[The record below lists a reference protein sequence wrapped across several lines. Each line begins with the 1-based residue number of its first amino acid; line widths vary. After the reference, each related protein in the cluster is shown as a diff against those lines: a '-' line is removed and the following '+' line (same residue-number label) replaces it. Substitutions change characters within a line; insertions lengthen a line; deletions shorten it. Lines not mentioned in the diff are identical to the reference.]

1 MRMRQAE
8 GAMRKL
14 PKRNWI
20 SLQETLDL
28 VVDETNEPQEVV
40 KPRLLEA
47 FIDEEIE
54 TRGDGQ
60 SLQGSVWR
68 SADVSWADNALNPR
82 LDETEKVVETPAIK
96 SPIDTLPGGVT
107 YAEYEYDERLGEV
120 LRPILRPIQSNEFGQ
135 VQVRREDVVRWLDP
149 DEAPA
154 GEDEARTTI
163 KEKSKTGGKRKRER
177 KISENAALKNRIESV
192 IARARTRW
200 PAPMR
205 HPSPYA
211 MAKALCDDEPDKKLQ
226 DYAESTV
233 KQILGGTYPLITH
246 LGISPLN

>member
-1 MRMRQAE
+1 MSN
-8 GAMRKL
+8 L
-14 PKRNWI
+14 PESIWI
-20 SLQETLDL
+20 SLQETLGL
-28 VVDETNEPQEVV
+28 VADKTKESQEVV
-40 KPRLLEA
+40 KQRLVEA
-47 FIDEEIE
+47 FIEEEIE
-54 TRGDGQ
+54 TTGDSQ
-60 SLQGSVWR
+60 SFPGHLPGASITGSVWR
-68 SADVSWADNALNPR
+68 IADVSWVDNVLNPQC
-82 LDETEKVVETPAIK
+82 DATEKTVESDLELWK
-96 SPIDTLPGGVT
+96 GGLTWVD
-107 YAEYEYDERLGEV
+107 ELYDERLGH
-120 LRPILRPIQSNEFGQ
+120 LYKFDQ